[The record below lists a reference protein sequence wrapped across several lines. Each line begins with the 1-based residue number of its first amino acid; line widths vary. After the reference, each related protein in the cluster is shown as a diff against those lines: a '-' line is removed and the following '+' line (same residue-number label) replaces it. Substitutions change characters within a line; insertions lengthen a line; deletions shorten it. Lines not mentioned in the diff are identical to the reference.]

1 MVMLMEL
8 APQVL
13 MVTGAAFSSTA
24 LFPWDTPKFAPL
36 IVT

>member
-1 MVMLMEL
+1 MVMLMEV
-8 APQVL
+8 AFQVL
-13 MVTGAAFSSTA
+13 MVAGAAFNNTV